1 LTRRNIEVIVKR
13 EIRLPKP
20 TNFLKVV
27 LFEPLLLKA
36 KDKEIEKLRTR
47 FVPLVQILKFS

>member
-20 TNFLKVV
+20 TNFLKVI

-47 FVPLVQILKFS
+47 FVPLVQGLKFS